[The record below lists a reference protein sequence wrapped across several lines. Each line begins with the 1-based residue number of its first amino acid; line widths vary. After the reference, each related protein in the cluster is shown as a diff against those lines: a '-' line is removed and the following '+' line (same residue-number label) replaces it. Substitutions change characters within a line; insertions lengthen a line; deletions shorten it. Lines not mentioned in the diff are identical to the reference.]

1 MTKRWMR
8 LMGLSMIGPVWYEYK
23 YVMKGESGIVLIK
36 KKKKKEMQKHRIK
49 KGKGWWDI
57 FVRNAGKRDKR
68 SSNLYLQ

>member
-36 KKKKKEMQKHRIK
+36 KKKKKRCKSIELIK
-49 KGKGWWDI
+49 KGKG
-57 FVRNAGKRDKR
+57 
-68 SSNLYLQ
+68 